1 MSKLK
6 LDTGSLTTA
15 MQKNPDFIPTLMSSL
30 TALQQDTLSLAPGA
44 NESISKAAVV
54 DNDFETIAQPSDL
67 RESVEAERR
76 ASMIADALS

>member
-30 TALQQDTLSLAPGA
+30 TALQQDAVSLTPSA
-44 NESISKAAVV
+44 NESISNAAVV
-54 DNDFETIAQPSDL
+54 DNDFATLARPSDL

-76 ASMIADALS
+76 AAMIADALS